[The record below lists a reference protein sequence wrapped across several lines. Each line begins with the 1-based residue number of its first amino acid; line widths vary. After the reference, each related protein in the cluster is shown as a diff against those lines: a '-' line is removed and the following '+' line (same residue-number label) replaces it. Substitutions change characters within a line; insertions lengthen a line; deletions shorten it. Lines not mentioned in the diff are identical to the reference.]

1 MAVMAK
7 PQSDARRDGG
17 ETRRRLAPLEGS
29 PTDMQDVPGWSGRIM
44 IWLRWITQII
54 GIQLLMVA
62 GTALGL
68 VIAGLGPSLTAGG
81 ALLARLVSGDPSDQ
95 LWKDFWGTYRSQWR
109 RSVLVT
115 APAIVVLALAWYE
128 ILVLQANGDGA
139 FIAILTGTSAAVA
152 LYAIAYLTYAPAVL
166 RRYTDGPLRT
176 ARFLLVA
183 PLVSPLVALG
193 CMVTAVAFGAIGLR
207 WPFLLVLAGLSV
219 PVLLTGLLVDRFLD
233 KVDTRDDEE

>member
-1 MAVMAK
+1 MAK
-7 PQSDARRDGG
+7 PESDEHREA
-17 ETRRRLAPLEGS
+17 RRRLAPLEGS

-62 GTALGL
+62 GIAVGL
-68 VIAGLGPSLTAGG
+68 VAAGVGPALTAGG
-81 ALLARLVSGDPSDQ
+81 ELLARLVGGDPSDR

-115 APAIVVLALAWYE
+115 APALVVVALAWYE
-128 ILVLQANGDGA
+128 VLVLQANGGGA
-139 FIAILTGTSAAVA
+139 VTAVLTGTTVAVA
-152 LYAIAYLTYAPAVL
+152 LYAVAYLTYAPAVL

-183 PLVSPLVALG
+183 PLVSPLTALG
-193 CMVTAVAFGAIGLR
+193 CMVTAVAFGVIGLR

-219 PVLLTGLLVDRFLD
+219 PVALTGLLVDRFLD
-233 KVDTRDDEE
+233 KVDSRDDEG